1 MRPLNTA
8 EQILRALGVFQAC
21 GMIKRIRY
29 ATPERQVMGR
39 NGTKRA
45 GAYGK
50 GLRNW
55 ITRTQAAKQANRLTQ
70 RHV

>member
-1 MRPLNTA
+1 MEPQTIASQLLA
-8 EQILRALGVFQAC
+8 HLGVY
-21 GMIKRIRY
+21 GMMLGSKISHRG
-29 ATPERQVMGR
+29 ATPKRKVMGR

-55 ITRTQAAKQANRLTQ
+55 ITRNSRVKS
-70 RHV
+70 